1 MPPSNLPDTK
11 VPSHT
16 TQYLATLAV
25 CTGALSMGATLG
37 YSSPAGP
44 RMMANSTSDD
54 LTVTLSQFNWV
65 SSSPSL
71 GGVAGGLMAGAG
83 VDFVGR
89 KGVILVFSPV
99 FFLGWLMI
107 ALARDVAMLLAGR
120 LACGLAAGAV
130 SIAVP
135 TFVGEIASP
144 DIRGLLGSVFQVMV
158 TTGILSV
165 YVLGAAISSW
175 RILAGVF
182 AGLPVLTFVAVLF
195 LKESPL
201 YLVSKG
207 KEDEAA
213 ASLRFF
219 RGKDYDASD
228 ELQVLKESLEESRQR
243 KASAKDLLKPHNLKP
258 FLIVVGV
265 FLLTQFSGITAILSY
280 MSSIFQEA
288 GSNLPDDVSSSI
300 IAAVMVA
307 VTLFSSA
314 LVDKAGRKALLVTSA
329 ATMAIAFNMLGQY
342 FAGKESNRAW
352 VDNAAWVP
360 LACLVVFVSAFSVG
374 FGPIPWLLLGEL
386 FSPEVKGVAVSLVQ
400 VINWSTAFL
409 TTLIFAPLQTSLGD
423 SGMYLLFSGLCAL
436 ALFFSA
442 FLVPETKG
450 KTLQEI
456 AAHFG
461 GSPVAGS
468 SQGRQTEG

>member
-1 MPPSNLPDTK
+1 MPSRNLRDTK

-16 TQYLATLAV
+16 AQYLATLAV
-25 CTGALSMGATLG
+25 CTGALGMGATLG

-71 GGVAGGLMAGAG
+71 GGAAGGLIAGAG
-83 VDFVGR
+83 VDCVGR
-89 KGVILVFSPV
+89 KGAILVFSPV
-99 FFLGWLMI
+99 FLFGWLMI
-107 ALARDVAMLLAGR
+107 ALARDVAMLLVGR
-120 LACGLAAGAV
+120 LACGLAVGAV

-135 TFVGEIASP
+135 TFVAEIASP

-165 YVLGAAISSW
+165 YVLGAVIPSW

-182 AGLPVLTFVAVLF
+182 AVLPVLTFVSVFF

-201 YLVSKG
+201 YLISKG
-207 KEDEAA
+207 KEDKAA
-213 ASLRFF
+213 ASLKFY
-219 RGKDYDASD
+219 RGKHYAVAD
-228 ELQVLKESLEESRQR
+228 ELQVLKDSLEESRQR
-243 KASAKDLLKPHNLKP
+243 KASAKDLLKSHNLKP
-258 FLIVVGV
+258 FLITLGV

-280 MSSIFQEA
+280 MSSIFQES
-288 GSNLPDDVSSSI
+288 GSNLSNGVSSSI

-307 VTLFSSA
+307 MSVISSA
-314 LVDKAGRKALLVTSA
+314 LVDKAGRKALLVISA
-329 ATMAIAFNMLGQY
+329 ATMAIAFNILAQY
-342 FAGKESNRAW
+342 FAGKESHRAW
-352 VDNAAWVP
+352 IDGAAWVP
-360 LACLVVFVSAFSVG
+360 LACLVLFVSAFSVG

-386 FSPEVKGVAVSLVQ
+386 FSPEVKDVAVSLVQ

-409 TTLIFAPLQTSLGD
+409 TTLIFAPLQTSLGNA
-423 SGMYLLFSGLCAL
+423 GMYLLFSGLCVLAL
-436 ALFFSA
+436 AFSA

-468 SQGRQTEG
+468 PQERQKEG

>member
-1 MPPSNLPDTK
+1 
-11 VPSHT
+11 
-16 TQYLATLAV
+16 
-25 CTGALSMGATLG
+25 MGATLG

-258 FLIVVGV
+258 FLIVLGV

-280 MSSIFQEA
+280 MSSIFQES
-288 GSNLPDDVSSSI
+288 GSNLPDDLSSSI

-329 ATMAIAFNMLGQY
+329 ATMA
-342 FAGKESNRAW
+342 
-352 VDNAAWVP
+352 V
-360 LACLVVFVSAFSVG
+360 AFS
-374 FGPIPWLLLGEL
+374 EL

-436 ALFFSA
+436 ALVFSA

-468 SQGRQTEG
+468 SQGRRTEG